1 MFVNISK
8 VQWCLWGTC
17 NLYCFIGCRQRQLLL
32 QNCSWPIYGILFSNY
47 IVQTVMFLSFW
58 EGEAGAKPIVL
69 QYHEHVRRLRIRTYL
84 LSTTPCVLRLEL
96 IYAKYAGRGWGGP
109 VGVWSDTAFIEG
121 SPDWRPNIL
130 FSLFTVNCKITP
142 RQSLPPLNVWHL
154 SWRCLNAVMF
164 FVVVISKLDFVLS
177 PGNVVARLWMCLK
190 CCKIS
195 RLSFAASILL
205 TRWGPG

>member
-1 MFVNISK
+1 MNILK

-32 QNCSWPIYGILFSNY
+32 QKCSWPIYGILFSNN
-47 IVQTVMFLSFW
+47 IVQTEVFLSFG

-69 QYHEHVRRLRIRTYL
+69 QHHEQLRRLRIRTYL

-96 IYAKYAGRGWGGP
+96 IYAKYATQGVGWACWGF
-109 VGVWSDTAFIEG
+109 VWSDTAFIEG

-142 RQSLPPLNVWHL
+142 RQSLPSSMSGISAGDVSML
-154 SWRCLNAVMF
+154 RCFCNL
-164 FVVVISKLDFVLS
+164 
-177 PGNVVARLWMCLK
+177 
-190 CCKIS
+190 
-195 RLSFAASILL
+195 
-205 TRWGPG
+205 